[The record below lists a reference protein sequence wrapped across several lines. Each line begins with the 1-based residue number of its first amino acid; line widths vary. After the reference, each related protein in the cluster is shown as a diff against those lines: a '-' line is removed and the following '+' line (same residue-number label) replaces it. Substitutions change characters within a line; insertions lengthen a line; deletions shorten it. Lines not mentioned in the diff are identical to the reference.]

1 MLKSLARD
9 ISSTYS
15 KCGNNTFINPYS
27 YLLLRNKQ
35 QVLNGIDNIMI
46 DGGLFVMLYNM
57 LLGKKEGRVSFDMT
71 SLAPKVFK
79 QAEETGQ
86 SLYFVGSKQEEI
98 SQALEVIKLE
108 FPKLNIIKYRNGY
121 FSGNEWQEELDIVA
135 EMNPNIVIVGMGTP
149 IQETFL
155 IDLRK
160 KGWTG
165 TGFTCGGFLHQTAKG
180 IQYYPKWV
188 DKFKLRWMYRIYDE
202 PKLFKRYTLD
212 YGKFLFVFAYGVG
225 TLLILIGTFTGLIT
239 YLPKSGIW
247 MERIKKV
254 CGVILIIVAEYLF
267 IKTGGL
273 L

>member
-1 MLKSLARD
+1 M
-9 ISSTYS
+9 SSS
-15 KCGNNTFINPYS
+15 KNEVIDLIDSRYLEGGNNTFVNPYS
-27 YLLLRNKQ
+27 YLMLRNNP
-35 QVLNGIDNIMI
+35 VLDDVDNIMI

-57 LLGKKEGRVSFDMT
+57 LLGKKESRISFDMT

-79 QAEETGQ
+79 QAEESGQ

-98 SQALEVIKLE
+98 SQALEVIKSE

-121 FSGNEWQEELDIVA
+121 FLGNEWQEEIDAVSEL
-135 EMNPNIVIVGMGTP
+135 NPDIVIVGMGTP

-180 IQYYPKWV
+180 IQYYPKWI
-188 DKFKLRWMYRIYDE
+188 DKLNLRWMYRIYDE

-212 YGKFLFVFAYGVG
+212 YGNFLFVFAYD
-225 TLLILIGTFTGLIT
+225 
-239 YLPKSGIW
+239 
-247 MERIKKV
+247 
-254 CGVILIIVAEYLF
+254 VIRYKF
-267 IKTGGL
+267 SK
-273 L
+273 